1 MRWNNLLLDES
12 PRDPALTTPL
22 FDQGAVVRRFDTPE
36 FRGITF
42 IGAEANCH
50 PSRPAMPFS
59 RTINPYGG
67 CSHACRSGV
76 RPSVVADEVRAK
88 RTKSSALCQR
98 RLTPIGG
105 PGDCG

>member
-1 MRWNNLLLDES
+1 MNRLMRQ
-12 PRDPALTTPL
+12 A
-22 FDQGAVVRRFDTPE
+22 DQLVEVARRTFDTPE

-42 IGAEANCH
+42 IEAEAKL
-50 PSRPAMPFS
+50 SSITSPAMPFS
-59 RTINPYGG
+59 GTINPYRG

-76 RPSVVADEVRAK
+76 RQSVVADEVRAK

-105 PGDCG
+105 PGDCGQTWILGER